1 MIRHLIVFNIRTG
14 ATQEECMRVIQRGRE
29 QLLTIPGVIHFSFA
43 ISVNLDARYRYSL
56 AIDFTDESVI
66 ESYKHH
72 PVHVAYADDYFR
84 PLATDRL
91 TIDYR
96 LID

>member
-1 MIRHLIVFNIRTG
+1 MIRHLIVFNIREG
-14 ATQEECMRVIQRGRE
+14 ATEEECVSVMERGRE
-29 QLLTIPGVIHFSFA
+29 QLTTIPGVVGFSFGIA
-43 ISVNLDARYRYSL
+43 VNPAAKFKYNL
-56 AIDFTDESVI
+56 AVDFADESII

-84 PLATDRL
+84 PLATDRI
-91 TIDYR
+91 TTDYR